1 MNELSVAT
9 SADDERQSGGHANFV
24 HLRVHSA
31 YSLSES
37 TLRINKLA
45 ELAAADQQ
53 PALAIT
59 DSFNLFGAFDFTQK
73 MMEAGIQPIIGA
85 VVSLRDQDGTGEV
98 VLLAQSEVGYINL
111 SDLISK
117 ALLTTESNQKP
128 EILCKNLAQNQT
140 GLLLLS
146 GGYPS
151 GFLGQPA
158 WHGQNKITARR
169 AKWLKSVFGMNAYIE
184 LQRHGR
190 AQEEDAEASLLMLA
204 DETGLPLV
212 ATNDCHFETEQMHVP
227 QRILRCIAQS
237 ERLASMRETDI
248 TPNHYF
254 KTAAQM
260 VQLFADLPEAIDNTL
275 HIAKRCSFV
284 VGQREPILPST
295 DATDENAQLRRLAA
309 DGLANRLA
317 ALGKKPNSYF
327 HGSAEQQKI
336 YTDRLEEELD
346 IIINMG
352 FPGYFLIVSDFIKW
366 AKAQQIPVGPGRGS
380 GAGSLVAWA
389 LLITDLD
396 PIRWGLLFE
405 RFLNPERVSMPDFD
419 IDFCQERR
427 EEVIRYVQE
436 KYGADRVAQIIT
448 FGTLQARAAL
458 RDVGRVL
465 DMPYGM
471 VDRIAKL
478 VPNNPA
484 NPSTIEQALVSE
496 EELRKLRDTDEQVEH
511 LVSTAIKLEGL
522 YRHASTHAAGLV
534 IADRYLPKLVPVY
547 RDPRSDMPVTQFNM
561 KAVEQVGLVKFD
573 FLGLKTLTVI
583 NRAVSLLK
591 MRGIDVDID
600 SIPLDDAKT
609 FRMLTEG
616 NTVGV
621 FQLESSGMRDVL
633 RGLKPDRFEDIIA
646 VVALYR
652 PGPMEN
658 IPTYINRKH
667 GREKV
672 VYMHALLE
680 PILAETYGIM
690 IYQEQVQQAARDLAG
705 YTLGGAD
712 LLRRAMGKKIK
723 EEMDQQRD
731 IFVVGAGENNIS
743 AQLASDIFDQIA
755 SFAGYGFNKSHAAAY
770 ALVCYQTAWLKANYP
785 HEFMAASMTLDH
797 GNTDKLAVF
806 RQDCRQ
812 NQIDVL
818 PPDLNK
824 SGSAFRVERCEKET
838 LALRYALGAI
848 RNVSAEAMEKLNKE
862 KERSGPFQSLEDFA
876 RRMPKET
883 CNKRQLENL
892 AKAGALD
899 CVHDNRRQA
908 FEAIDQLLSQAEF
921 FRREAE
927 SNQSSL
933 FGSDAPDAAPTFRL
947 SDGLDWTQADKLR
960 LEFEALGLYLSS
972 HPMDEYES
980 HLERLKITRSD
991 QLVEKISGQDT
1002 VRLRLAGQIS
1012 FVQERVSGKGNRF
1025 AFVQFTDK
1033 SGLFEVTLFS
1043 ETLLQ
1048 CRDLLKS
1055 EGALLV
1061 TADARRENETFKLL
1075 GVRLQPLE
1083 DVIAQKHTGLGLW
1096 IDDLDCLDDIKTI
1109 LRNDGGGYAPL
1120 KFFINTGT
1128 EIVEVSMGYKFR
1140 LSGTLREGL
1149 KSVRGVSRIQD
1160 I

>member
-1 MNELSVAT
+1 MNGLSSSV
-9 SADDERQSGGHANFV
+9 SADKKPSGGHAEFV

-45 ELAAADQQ
+45 ELALADKQ

-59 DSFNLFGAFDFTQK
+59 DSFNLFGAFEFSQK
-73 MMEAGIQPIIGA
+73 MKKAGIKPIIGA
-85 VVSLRDQDGTGEV
+85 VVSLRDQDGTGEI
-98 VLLAQSEVGYINL
+98 VLLAQSEAGYVNL
-111 SDLISK
+111 SDLISQ
-117 ALLTTESNQKP
+117 ALLATDPAQKP
-128 EILCKNLAQNQT
+128 EICYEVLARRPT
-140 GLLLLS
+140 GLLVLS
-146 GGYPS
+146 GGYQS
-151 GFLGQPA
+151 GFLGHPA
-158 WHGQNKITARR
+158 WNLQKKTATRR
-169 AKWLKSVFGMNAYIE
+169 ANWLKSVFAENAYIE

-190 AQEEDAEASLLMLA
+190 AGEEDAEALLLA
-204 DETGLPLV
+204 LAEQTGLPLV
-212 ATNDCHFETEQMHVP
+212 ATNDCHFETEKMHVP
-227 QRILRCIAQS
+227 QRVLRCIAQS
-237 ERLASMRETDI
+237 ERLASMADTGI
-248 TPNHYF
+248 TPHHYF

-260 VQLFADLPEAIDNTL
+260 VQLFADVPEAVINTL
-275 HIAKRCSFV
+275 QIAERCSFI
-284 VGQREPILPST
+284 VGQRKPILPST
-295 DATDENAQLRRLAA
+295 DAADENAQLRQLAA
-309 DGLANRLA
+309 DGLALRLT
-317 ALGKKPNSYF
+317 ALEKLPNSYF
-327 HGSAEQQKI
+327 DGSVEQRKV
-336 YTDRLEEELD
+336 YSDRLGEELD

-366 AKAQQIPVGPGRGS
+366 AKDQHIPVGPGRGS
-380 GAGSLVAWA
+380 GAGSLVAWS

-396 PIRWGLLFE
+396 PIRWDLLFE

-436 KYGADRVAQIIT
+436 KYGHDRVAQIIT

-484 NPSTIEQALVSE
+484 NPTTIEQALVSE
-496 EELRKLRDTDEQVEH
+496 DELRSLRDTDEQVAH
-511 LVSTAIKLEGL
+511 LLSTAIKLEGL

-534 IADRYLPKLVPVY
+534 IADRYLPELVPVY

-583 NRAVSLLK
+583 EKAVSLLK
-591 MRGIDVDID
+591 MRGINVNID
-600 SIPLDDAKT
+600 SIPLDDART
-609 FRMLTEG
+609 FQVLAEG
-616 NTVGV
+616 DTVGV

-658 IPTYINRKH
+658 IPTYISRKH
-667 GREKV
+667 AREEV

-731 IFVVGAGENNIS
+731 IFVKGAGKNNIS
-743 AQLASDIFDQIA
+743 GQLASDIFDQIA

-785 HEFMAASMTLDH
+785 VEFMAASMTLDY
-797 GNTDKLAVF
+797 GNTDKLALF

-818 PPDLNK
+818 PPDVNK
-824 SGSAFRVERCEKET
+824 SGPAFRVEQGNEKN
-838 LALRYALGAI
+838 LVLRYALGAV
-848 RNVSAEAMEKLNKE
+848 RNVGTEAMEKLIQE
-862 KERSGPFQSLEDFA
+862 KEDSGPFHSLEEFA
-876 RRMPKET
+876 RRMPKEA

-892 AKAGALD
+892 VKAGALD

-908 FEAIDQLLSQAEF
+908 FNAIEQILLQAEF

-933 FGSDAPDAAPTFRL
+933 FGGDAPDAAPAFRL
-947 SDGLDWTQADKLR
+947 SDGPDWTQADKLR

-972 HPMDEYES
+972 HPMDQYES
-980 HLERLKITRSD
+980 HLARLKITCSD
-991 QLVEKISGQDT
+991 QLEDKVSGQGT
-1002 VRLRLAGQIS
+1002 ARLRLAGQIS
-1012 FVQERVSGKGNRF
+1012 SVQERVSGKGNRF
-1025 AFVQFTDK
+1025 AFVQLTDK
-1033 SGLFEVTLFS
+1033 SGSFEVTLFS
-1043 ETLLQ
+1043 ETLLKH
-1048 CRDLLKS
+1048 RDLLKS

-1061 TADARRENETFKLL
+1061 TADARRENETIKLL
-1075 GVRLQPLE
+1075 CVRLQTLE
-1083 DVIAQKHTGLGLW
+1083 DVIAQNHTGLGLW
-1096 IDDLDCLDDIKTI
+1096 IHNTECLDEIKTV
-1109 LRNDGGGYAPL
+1109 LRDDGGGHAPL
-1120 KFFINTGT
+1120 KFFVDTGK
-1128 EIVEVSMGYKFR
+1128 EIVEISMPYKFR
-1140 LSGTLREGL
+1140 LSGALRESL
-1149 KSVRGVSRIQD
+1149 KSIRGVIGIKD

>member
-1 MNELSVAT
+1 MNELSTVN
-9 SADDERQSGGHANFV
+9 SADDKRQSYGHAGFV

-37 TLRINKLA
+37 TLRLNKLA
-45 ELAAADQQ
+45 ELASADHQ

-59 DSFNLFGAFDFTQK
+59 DSFNLFGAFEFTQK
-73 MMEAGIQPIIGA
+73 MMKIGIQPIIGA
-85 VVSLRDQDGTGEV
+85 VVNLRDQDGLGEV
-98 VLLAQSEVGYINL
+98 VLLAQNEAGYVNL

-117 ALLTTESNQKP
+117 ALLTTDPSQKP
-128 EILCKNLAQNQT
+128 EILCKNLAQRIT

-146 GGYPS
+146 GGYLS

-158 WHGQNKITARR
+158 WHGQDKTTARR
-169 AKWLKSVFGMNAYIE
+169 AKWLKSVFGKNAYIE

-190 AQEEDAEASLLMLA
+190 AQEEVAEALLLALA
-204 DETGLPLV
+204 DEIDLPLV

-227 QRILRCIAQS
+227 QRVLRCIAQS
-237 ERLASMRETDI
+237 ERLASMDERGI
-248 TPNHYF
+248 TPHHYF

-260 VQLFADLPEAIDNTL
+260 VQLFADLPEAVHNTL
-275 HIAKRCSFV
+275 QIAKRCSFV
-284 VGQREPILPST
+284 VGQRKPILPST
-295 DATDENAQLRRLAA
+295 DSTDENEHLRSLAA
-309 DGLANRLA
+309 EGLANRLA
-317 ALGKKPNSYF
+317 ALERQPNSYF
-327 HGSAEQQKI
+327 DGSPKQKKA
-336 YTDRLEEELD
+336 YADRLDEELD
-346 IIINMG
+346 IIINME
-352 FPGYFLIVSDFIKW
+352 FPGYFLIVSDFIRW
-366 AKAQQIPVGPGRGS
+366 AKDQQIPVGPGRGS
-380 GAGSLVAWA
+380 GAGSVVAWA
-389 LLITDLD
+389 LQITDLD

-427 EEVIRYVQE
+427 EEVIRYVQD
-436 KYGADRVAQIIT
+436 KYGKDRVAQIIT

-484 NPSTIEQALVSE
+484 NPTTIEQALVSE
-496 EELRKLRDTDEQVEH
+496 DELRTLRDSDEQVEH

-534 IADRYLPKLVPVY
+534 IADRYLPELVPVY

-583 NRAVSLLK
+583 NKAVSLLK
-591 MRGIDVDID
+591 IRGIDVDIN
-600 SIPLDDAKT
+600 SIPLNDAKT
-609 FRMLTEG
+609 FQMLTDG
-616 NTVGV
+616 DTVGV
-621 FQLESSGMRDVL
+621 FQLESSGMREVL

-658 IPTYINRKH
+658 IPAYISRKH
-667 GREKV
+667 GREEV

-731 IFVVGAGENNIS
+731 IFVKGAGKNNIS
-743 AQLASDIFDQIA
+743 AQLASDIFEQIA

-770 ALVCYQTAWLKANYP
+770 ALVCYQTAFLKANYP
-785 HEFMAASMTLDH
+785 VEFMAASMTLDY

-824 SGSAFRVERCEKET
+824 SGSTFRVESCAQEK
-838 LALRYALGAI
+838 LALRYALGAV
-848 RNVSAEAMEKLNKE
+848 RNVGAEAMEKLNQE

-876 RRMPKET
+876 KRMPKEA

-892 AKAGALD
+892 VKAGALD
-899 CVHDNRRQA
+899 CVHGNRRQT
-908 FEAIDQLLSQAEF
+908 FEAIDQILSQAEF
-921 FRREAE
+921 FRREAV
-927 SNQSSL
+927 STQSSL
-933 FGSDAPDAAPTFRL
+933 FGSDAPDAAPAFRL
-947 SDGLDWTQADKLR
+947 SDGPDWTHADKLR

-972 HPMDEYES
+972 HPMDEYET
-980 HLERLKITRSD
+980 LLKRLKITRSD
-991 QLVEKISGQDT
+991 QVIEKISEQDPT
-1002 VRLRLAGQIS
+1002 RLRLAGQIS
-1012 FVQERVSGKGNRF
+1012 SVQERVSGKGNRF
-1025 AFVQFTDK
+1025 AFVQLTDK
-1033 SGLFEVTLFS
+1033 SGSFEVTLFS
-1043 ETLLQ
+1043 DTLLQ
-1048 CRDLLKS
+1048 YRDLLKS

-1061 TADARRENETFKLL
+1061 TADARRENETIRLL

-1083 DVIAQKHTGLGLW
+1083 DVIAQNQIGLGLW
-1096 IDDLDCLDDIKTI
+1096 IDDLDCLDDIKAL
-1109 LRNDGGGYAPL
+1109 LRNDGGGHAPL
-1120 KFFINTGT
+1120 KFFIDTGT
-1128 EIVEVSMGYKFR
+1128 EIVEVSMAYKFR